1 MAIGRQVAAQLRRL
15 KDCEAGVSAIEFAF
29 LAPVL
34 IGGMLLMVDVGIA
47 VGTRM
52 EMDRNVRAGA
62 QAAMSLNNSTASI
75 EAIML
80 ASAEE
85 AAELG
90 ASVALAC
97 TCAGA
102 AADCTTSCG
111 SGEAPSVFI
120 DVTATRDFSGLV
132 LSRQLASH
140 SRVQIR

>member
-1 MAIGRQVAAQLRRL
+1 MTGRHVAAQLRRL
-15 KDCEAGVSAIEFAF
+15 RGCDAGLSAIEFAF

-34 IGGMLLMVDVGIA
+34 IGGLLLMVDVGIA

-62 QAAMSLNNSTASI
+62 QAAMSLNNSTSSI

-80 ASAEE
+80 ASTEE

-90 ASVALAC
+90 VTAALAC
-97 TCAGA
+97 ICAGT

-120 DVTATRDFSGLV
+120 DVTATRDYSGLV
-132 LSRQLASH
+132 LSGLQLASH